1 MHTNWVA
8 PRRCSNVVFVFHTVV
23 LYTNINQINHNQSYT
38 SPGQPE
44 FLERVRSASL
54 PDLIASAATLRDQAK
69 GNVVSYSRKAFI
81 PLTMLC
87 RDVCHYCTYA
97 KTPRHVKDVYL
108 SPEQVLGIARE
119 AQSKGCREALFTL
132 GDKPELRY
140 RAAREALRELGCEST
155 LQYLAEMA
163 ELVLRETDLLPHL
176 NPGVLTLDD
185 YKCLR
190 SVSPSMGIMLESS
203 STRLCQPGGPHY
215 GSPDKDPKTRLASIE
230 NAGKARVPLT
240 SGILIG
246 IGETREERVE
256 SLFAIR
262 ELHERYGHIQEVII
276 QNFVPKP
283 ATRMAGAQAPGKEEL
298 LWTVAVARHAMGP
311 EMNIQVPPNLNAS
324 ILPELIE
331 AGINDWGGVSPVTP
345 DHVNPESP
353 WPRIPALAETTAK
366 AGKTLVQRLTIYP
379 EYVQRGERW
388 IDAKLLTRIL
398 RSSDSG
404 GFARCDEWSPGAV
417 RPTPFSMQDRRPDQ
431 PRPGGFA
438 ELLRRARGGE
448 RLTGSEI
455 ETLFSA
461 RGPDFDLVCQS
472 ADDLRRD
479 TCGDVVTF
487 VVNRNINYTNV
498 CQYKC
503 HFCAFSKGK
512 IADDLRGTPYVL
524 DLEEVSRRTKEAWN
538 RGATEVCLQGGIHPA
553 FTGDTY
559 LTICRA
565 VKEAAPE
572 IHVHAFSP
580 LEVSHGAETLGLSV
594 ASFLERLRDAGL
606 GSLPGTAAEI
616 LDDDVRQFICPDKL
630 STAGWVDVVRTAH
643 EVGVPTTSTIMFGH
657 METPRSWATH
667 LLILRDLQEVTGGLT
682 EFVPLPFVHMEAPM
696 YVRGRARKG
705 PTYREAVLMH
715 AVARLVLNP
724 LLTNIQTSWVKMGE
738 AGAADCLLAGANDL
752 GGTLMNESISRAAGA
767 NHGQELAPVK
777 MQALAEN
784 LGRFGQQ
791 RTTLYKSPN
800 KARGSTALEPKPLL
814 PVRYRHAKEYRPARG
829 ELG

>member
-1 MHTNWVA
+1 MEVLRHT
-8 PRRCSNVVFVFHTVV
+8 P
-23 LYTNINQINHNQSYT
+23 
-38 SPGQPE
+38 
-44 FLERVRSASL
+44 L
-54 PDLIASAATLRDQAK
+54 PDLIASAATLRDEAK

-108 SPEQVLGIARE
+108 SPEQILGIARE

-140 RAAREALRELGCEST
+140 RAAREALRDLGCEST
-155 LQYLAEMA
+155 LEYLAEMA
-163 ELVLRETDLLPHL
+163 ELVLQETDLLPHL
-176 NPGVLTLDD
+176 NPGVMTLDD
-185 YKCLR
+185 YRCLR
-190 SVSPSMGIMLESS
+190 SVSPSMGLMLESS
-203 STRLCQPGGPHY
+203 SSRLCRSGGPHY
-215 GSPDKDPKTRLASIE
+215 GSPDKDPEIRLASIE

-246 IGETREERVE
+246 IGETREERID
-256 SLFAIR
+256 SLLALR
-262 ELHERYGHIQEVII
+262 RLHERYGHVQEII
-276 QNFVPKP
+276 VQNFIPKP
-283 ATRMAGAQAPGKEEL
+283 GTIMAGAQAPGKEEL
-298 LWTVAVARHAMGP
+298 LWTVAVARHLFGP
-311 EMNIQVPPNLNAS
+311 EMNIQVPPNLNPE
-324 ILPELIE
+324 ILPELIA

-353 WPRIPALAETTAK
+353 WPQISALKETTAK
-366 AGKTLVQRLTIYP
+366 ACKTLVQRLTIYP
-379 EYVQRGERW
+379 EYVRLGVRW
-388 IDAKLLTRIL
+388 VDAKLLTRVL
-398 RSSDSG
+398 RSSDSA
-404 GFARCDEWSPGAV
+404 GFARCDEWSPGAL
-417 RPTPFSMQDRRPDQ
+417 RPTPFSMQNRQPHRP
-431 PRPGGFA
+431 RSCRLG

-455 ETLFSA
+455 ETLFNA
-461 RGPDFDLVCQS
+461 RGADFELVCQS
-472 ADDLRRD
+472 ADDLRRE
-479 TCGDVVTF
+479 TCGDAVTF

-503 HFCAFSKGK
+503 TFCAFSKGK

-524 DLEEVSRRTKEAWN
+524 DLEEVSRRTTEAWN

-553 FTGDTY
+553 FTGNTY
-559 LTICRA
+559 LTICRT
-565 VKEAAPE
+565 VKEAVPE

-594 ASFLERLRDAGL
+594 ASFLERLHQAGL

-616 LDDDVRQFICPDKL
+616 LDDDVRQVICPDKL
-630 STAGWVDVVRTAH
+630 STAEWVDVVRTAH
-643 EVGVPTTSTIMFGH
+643 EIGIPTTSTIMFGH
-657 METPRSWATH
+657 METSRSWATH
-667 LLILRDLQEVTGGLT
+667 LLILRDLQEATGGLT

-705 PTYREAVLMH
+705 PTYREALLMH

-724 LLTNIQTSWVKMGE
+724 VITNIQTSWVKMGE
-738 AGAADCLLAGANDL
+738 AGAADCLSVGANDL

-767 NHGQELAPVK
+767 SHGQELRPDR
-777 MQALAEN
+777 MRALAEN

-791 RTTLYKSPN
+791 RTTLYKSPDG
-800 KARGSTALEPKPLL
+800 ARHSIALEPGPLL
-814 PVRYRHAKEYRPARG
+814 PVQYRHAREYRPSNG